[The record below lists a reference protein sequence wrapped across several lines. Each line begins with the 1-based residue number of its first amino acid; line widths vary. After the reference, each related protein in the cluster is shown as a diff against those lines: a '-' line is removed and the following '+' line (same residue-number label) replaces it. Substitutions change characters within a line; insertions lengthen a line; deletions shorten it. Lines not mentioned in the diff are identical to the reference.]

1 MDKKGWTLLTLSS
14 FVFGILAMGS
24 TLFVRIAVGAAA
36 ITLTGNLAYLS
47 YLLAALGIGCGV
59 PELFKNATEKSY
71 PILGI
76 VFSMASTII
85 VTALLLTKS

>member
-24 TLFVRIAVGAAA
+24 TFFVKIAVGAAA
-36 ITLTGNLAYLS
+36 ITATGNLAYLS
-47 YLLAALGIGCGV
+47 FLLAVLGIVCGV
-59 PELFKNATEKSY
+59 PELFKNSIEKSY

-76 VFSMASTII
+76 VFSVASTII
-85 VTALLLTKS
+85 VTALLLTK